1 MVVPRVQ
8 AAIASAFGEEYRG
21 TDPVVRPSQFADIQI
36 NAAMA
41 LAKKVGM
48 PPRDAA
54 ARIVDA
60 LDLDGICT
68 AVEISG
74 PGFINLTFDGTWIE
88 ELLNAES
95 AGAPAVPAAES
106 QRVVVDYSSP
116 NVAKE
121 MHVGHLRTTVV
132 GDSLVKVFEALGDTV
147 IRQNHIG
154 DWGTPF
160 GMLIEHWLEIGEDS
174 PEAALLVDDPS
185 AFYQAARAKFDASA
199 TDEDG
204 FATRARLRVVALQGG
219 DAETF
224 AVWQR
229 LVAQSKRYFNAIYS
243 MLGISLT
250 DDHIAGESSYDAH
263 LAQLCQELEER
274 GLARISDGA
283 LCTFPAGFTGR
294 DGQPMPLIIRKS
306 DGGYGY
312 GTTDLAT
319 IRYRV
324 RELEANRVLYVVGA
338 PQNMHLRM
346 VMATARDAGWLPDT
360 VEAVHVQIGNVLG
373 EDGKILKSRSG
384 APVKLMALLEE
395 AVDRARA
402 VIDASRPE
410 LTEAERAATARQ
422 VGIGAVKYADLS
434 VGHDTEYVFDFDRM
448 LALSGNT
455 GPYVQYAAARIRS
468 ILRKAGVLE
477 QQVAAER
484 SGSGHRGKKAAG
496 RSRRDRQ
503 RRRHAGDGDRRRRTR
518 RTRPGPAPP
527 RIRRHAVQGARN
539 AGAAPAV
546 HVPVRTRPALHVLLR
561 PVPRAEIRGLGAGVA
576 ARPVR
581 AGPAPAVR
589 GPGPAWHRDPGEH
602 VSQGRGDG
610 GDAPGAGE
618 LTALDSARIAV
629 AALLLEGVRYV
640 VVSPGS
646 RSAPMAYALAEADAA
661 GRVELLV
668 RIDERD
674 AGFTALGLALAS
686 GAPAAVLT
694 TSGTAVG
701 NLLPAVMEANHAAVP
716 LVVISADRPV
726 ELRGTGANQTTVQLD
741 LFGEHVRF
749 AVDVPAGSDP
759 RRAVETALS
768 AATGAFED
776 TPPGPVQLNL
786 AFRDP
791 LVPAPGDRLP
801 PESGRRVYRAPR
813 GPLAL
818 DFPPASPGLPERR
831 TVVLAGHDAGPVAE
845 AFARA
850 HGLPLLAEPSSNA
863 RFGPNA
869 VGPYRI
875 LSWTLSAPNPRSR
888 SSAWCS
894 SAGPPFPGP

>member
-95 AGAPAVPAAES
+95 PGAPAVPAAEA

-199 TDEDG
+199 TEDDG

-219 DAETF
+219 DQETF

-243 MLGISLT
+243 VLGISLT

-263 LAQLCQELEER
+263 LAQLCQELEDR

-294 DGQPMPLIIRKS
+294 DGEPMPLIIRKS

-410 LTEAERAATARQ
+410 LTEAERAVTARQ

-477 QQVAAER
+477 R
-484 SGSGHRGKKAAG
+484 Y
-496 RSRRDRQ
+496 
-503 RRRHAGDGDRRRRTR
+503 
-518 RTRPGPAPP
+518 
-527 RIRRHAVQGARN
+527 
-539 AGAAPAV
+539 
-546 HVPVRTRPALHVLLR
+546 
-561 PVPRAEIRGLGAGVA
+561 
-576 ARPVR
+576 
-581 AGPAPAVR
+581 
-589 GPGPAWHRDPGEH
+589 
-602 VSQGRGDG
+602 
-610 GDAPGAGE
+610 
-618 LTALDSARIAV
+618 TALEAAV
-629 AALLLEGVRYV
+629 AAAPGTDSAGSARTDAAATDSDGGTPATPIAVVEPAERALALHLLEYGATLHKVREVLEPHRLCTYLFELAQLFTSFYDQCPV
-640 VVSPGS
+640 LKSEDSVRES
-646 RSAPMAYALAEADAA
+646 R
-661 GRVELLV
+661 
-668 RIDERD
+668 
-674 AGFTALGLALAS
+674 LALCAL
-686 GAPAAVLT
+686 VLRRL
-694 TSGTAVG
+694 SEG
-701 NLLPAVMEANHAAVP
+701 
-716 LVVISADRPV
+716 
-726 ELRGTGANQTTVQLD
+726 LD
-741 LFGEHVRF
+741 LLGI
-749 AVDVPAGSDP
+749 
-759 RRAVETALS
+759 ET
-768 AATGAFED
+768 
-776 TPPGPVQLNL
+776 
-786 AFRDP
+786 
-791 LVPAPGDRLP
+791 
-801 PESGRRVYRAPR
+801 PE
-813 GPLAL
+813 
-818 DFPPASPGLPERR
+818 
-831 TVVLAGHDAGPVAE
+831 
-845 AFARA
+845 
-850 HGLPLLAEPSSNA
+850 NM
-863 RFGPNA
+863 
-869 VGPYRI
+869 
-875 LSWTLSAPNPRSR
+875 
-888 SSAWCS
+888 
-894 SAGPPFPGP
+894 

>member
-48 PPRDAA
+48 PPREAA
-54 ARIVDA
+54 AKIVDA
-60 LDLDGICT
+60 LNLDGICT

-88 ELLNAES
+88 ELLNDEA
-95 AGAPAVPAAES
+95 ATAAGAAAPGAPAREP

-132 GDSLVKVFEALGDTV
+132 GDSLVKVLEALGDTV

-160 GMLIEHWLEIGEDS
+160 GMLIEHWLEVGEDS

-199 TDEDG
+199 AEDDG

-219 DAETF
+219 DEATF

-243 MLGISLT
+243 TLGISLT

-263 LAQLCQELEER
+263 LAQLCQELE
-274 GLARISDGA
+274 GLGIARVSDGA

-294 DGQPMPLIIRKS
+294 DGQPLPLIIRKS

-324 RELEANRVLYVVGA
+324 RDLQADRVLYVVGA
-338 PQNMHLRM
+338 PQNVHLRM
-346 VMATARDAGWLPDT
+346 VLATARDAGWLPDT

-384 APVKLMALLEE
+384 APVKLMALLAE

-410 LTEAERAATARQ
+410 LTEEERAVTARQ

-477 QQVAAER
+477 HHLAPGTGSTRTGADGGTPATAIAVVEPAER
-484 SGSGHRGKKAAG
+484 ALALHLLEYGATLVRVGELLEPHRLSTYLFELAQLFTAFYDQCPVLKAEE
-496 RSRRDRQ
+496 
-503 RRRHAGDGDRRRRTR
+503 
-518 RTRPGPAPP
+518 
-527 RIRRHAVQGARN
+527 
-539 AGAAPAV
+539 
-546 HVPVRTRPALHVLLR
+546 PVRDSRLALCALVLRRLSG
-561 PVPRAEIRGLGAGVA
+561 GL
-576 ARPVR
+576 
-581 AGPAPAVR
+581 
-589 GPGPAWHRDPGEH
+589 
-602 VSQGRGDG
+602 
-610 GDAPGAGE
+610 
-618 LTALDSARIAV
+618 
-629 AALLLEGVRYV
+629 
-640 VVSPGS
+640 
-646 RSAPMAYALAEADAA
+646 
-661 GRVELLV
+661 ELLG
-668 RIDERD
+668 I
-674 AGFTALGLALAS
+674 
-686 GAPAAVLT
+686 
-694 TSGTAVG
+694 
-701 NLLPAVMEANHAAVP
+701 
-716 LVVISADRPV
+716 
-726 ELRGTGANQTTVQLD
+726 
-741 LFGEHVRF
+741 
-749 AVDVPAGSDP
+749 
-759 RRAVETALS
+759 ET
-768 AATGAFED
+768 
-776 TPPGPVQLNL
+776 
-786 AFRDP
+786 
-791 LVPAPGDRLP
+791 
-801 PESGRRVYRAPR
+801 PE
-813 GPLAL
+813 
-818 DFPPASPGLPERR
+818 
-831 TVVLAGHDAGPVAE
+831 
-845 AFARA
+845 
-850 HGLPLLAEPSSNA
+850 NM
-863 RFGPNA
+863 
-869 VGPYRI
+869 
-875 LSWTLSAPNPRSR
+875 
-888 SSAWCS
+888 
-894 SAGPPFPGP
+894 

>member
-48 PPRDAA
+48 APRDAA
-54 ARIVDA
+54 ARIVED

-88 ELLNAES
+88 ELLNAE
-95 AGAPAVPAAES
+95 APGTPAVPEAEA

-204 FATRARLRVVALQGG
+204 FASRARLRVVALQGG
-219 DAETF
+219 DEETF

-263 LAQLCQELEER
+263 LAQLCQELEE
-274 GLARISDGA
+274 GGIARISDGA

-294 DGQPMPLIIRKS
+294 DGLPMPLIIRKS

-346 VMATARDAGWLPDT
+346 VMATAREAGWLPDT

-410 LTEAERAATARQ
+410 LTEDERAVTARQ

-477 QQVAAER
+477 RHTAIE
-484 SGSGHRGKKAAG
+484 AAG
-496 RSRRDRQ
+496 SE
-503 RRRHAGDGDRRRRTR
+503 A
-518 RTRPGPAPP
+518 
-527 RIRRHAVQGARN
+527 
-539 AGAAPAV
+539 AGAAFAGDAGTPA
-546 HVPVRTRPALHVLLR
+546 
-561 PVPRAEIRGLGAGVA
+561 AGTDA
-576 ARPVR
+576 AGTSAAVTA
-581 AGPAPAVR
+581 AGT
-589 GPGPAWHRDPGEH
+589 D
-602 VSQGRGDG
+602 SDG
-610 GDAPGAGE
+610 GTPA
-618 LTALDSARIAV
+618 TRIAV
-629 AALLLEGVRYV
+629 VEPAERALALHLLEYGATLHKVREVLEPHRLCTYLFELAQLFTSFYDQCPV
-640 VVSPGS
+640 LKSEDSVRES
-646 RSAPMAYALAEADAA
+646 R
-661 GRVELLV
+661 
-668 RIDERD
+668 
-674 AGFTALGLALAS
+674 LALCAL
-686 GAPAAVLT
+686 VLRRL
-694 TSGTAVG
+694 SEG
-701 NLLPAVMEANHAAVP
+701 
-716 LVVISADRPV
+716 
-726 ELRGTGANQTTVQLD
+726 LD
-741 LFGEHVRF
+741 LLGI
-749 AVDVPAGSDP
+749 
-759 RRAVETALS
+759 ET
-768 AATGAFED
+768 
-776 TPPGPVQLNL
+776 
-786 AFRDP
+786 
-791 LVPAPGDRLP
+791 
-801 PESGRRVYRAPR
+801 PESM
-813 GPLAL
+813 
-818 DFPPASPGLPERR
+818 
-831 TVVLAGHDAGPVAE
+831 
-845 AFARA
+845 
-850 HGLPLLAEPSSNA
+850 
-863 RFGPNA
+863 
-869 VGPYRI
+869 
-875 LSWTLSAPNPRSR
+875 
-888 SSAWCS
+888 
-894 SAGPPFPGP
+894 

>member
-48 PPRDAA
+48 SPRDAA
-54 ARIVDA
+54 ARIVEA

-68 AVEISG
+68 SAEISG

-95 AGAPAVPAAES
+95 PGTQPLPAAEA

-132 GDSLVKVFEALGDTV
+132 GDSLVKVLEALGDTV

-263 LAQLCQELEER
+263 LAQLCQELEDR
-274 GLARISDGA
+274 GIARISDGA

-294 DGQPMPLIIRKS
+294 DGEPMPLIIRKS

-346 VMATARDAGWLPDT
+346 VMATAREAGWLPDT

-402 VIDASRPE
+402 VIDAGRPE
-410 LTEAERAATARQ
+410 LSDAERAATARQ

-434 VGHDTEYVFDFDRM
+434 TGHDTEYVFDFDRM

-477 QQVAAER
+477 RYTGLDFDGGTPQATGDVVLDGGTPGTTGEDVLDGGGPESPGTAAVIAVVEPAER
-484 SGSGHRGKKAAG
+484 AL
-496 RSRRDRQ
+496 
-503 RRRHAGDGDRRRRTR
+503 
-518 RTRPGPAPP
+518 
-527 RIRRHAVQGARN
+527 
-539 AGAAPAV
+539 
-546 HVPVRTRPALHVLLR
+546 ALH
-561 PVPRAEIRGLGAGVA
+561 
-576 ARPVR
+576 
-581 AGPAPAVR
+581 
-589 GPGPAWHRDPGEH
+589 
-602 VSQGRGDG
+602 
-610 GDAPGAGE
+610 
-618 LTALDSARIAV
+618 
-629 AALLLEGVRYV
+629 LLEYGATLHKVRETLEPHRLCTYLFELAQLFTSFYDQCPV
-640 VVSPGS
+640 LKSEDSVRES
-646 RSAPMAYALAEADAA
+646 R
-661 GRVELLV
+661 
-668 RIDERD
+668 
-674 AGFTALGLALAS
+674 LALCAL
-686 GAPAAVLT
+686 VLRRL
-694 TSGTAVG
+694 SEG
-701 NLLPAVMEANHAAVP
+701 
-716 LVVISADRPV
+716 
-726 ELRGTGANQTTVQLD
+726 LD
-741 LFGEHVRF
+741 LLGI
-749 AVDVPAGSDP
+749 
-759 RRAVETALS
+759 ET
-768 AATGAFED
+768 
-776 TPPGPVQLNL
+776 
-786 AFRDP
+786 
-791 LVPAPGDRLP
+791 
-801 PESGRRVYRAPR
+801 PE
-813 GPLAL
+813 
-818 DFPPASPGLPERR
+818 
-831 TVVLAGHDAGPVAE
+831 
-845 AFARA
+845 
-850 HGLPLLAEPSSNA
+850 NM
-863 RFGPNA
+863 
-869 VGPYRI
+869 
-875 LSWTLSAPNPRSR
+875 
-888 SSAWCS
+888 
-894 SAGPPFPGP
+894 

>member
-48 PPRDAA
+48 APRDAA
-54 ARIVDA
+54 ARIVED

-88 ELLNAES
+88 ELLNAAS
-95 AGAPAVPAAES
+95 PGAPAVPAAEA

-204 FATRARLRVVALQGG
+204 FASRARLRVVALQGG
-219 DAETF
+219 DEETF

-263 LAQLCQELEER
+263 LAQLCQELEE
-274 GLARISDGA
+274 GGIARISDGA

-294 DGQPMPLIIRKS
+294 DGLPMPLIIRKS

-346 VMATARDAGWLPDT
+346 VMATAREAGWLPDT

-410 LTEAERAATARQ
+410 LTDDERAVTARQ

-477 QQVAAER
+477 RHTAIE
-484 SGSGHRGKKAAG
+484 AAG
-496 RSRRDRQ
+496 SE
-503 RRRHAGDGDRRRRTR
+503 A
-518 RTRPGPAPP
+518 
-527 RIRRHAVQGARN
+527 
-539 AGAAPAV
+539 AGAAFAGDAGTPA
-546 HVPVRTRPALHVLLR
+546 
-561 PVPRAEIRGLGAGVA
+561 AGTDA
-576 ARPVR
+576 AGTSAAVTA
-581 AGPAPAVR
+581 AGT
-589 GPGPAWHRDPGEH
+589 D
-602 VSQGRGDG
+602 SDG
-610 GDAPGAGE
+610 GTPA
-618 LTALDSARIAV
+618 TRIAV
-629 AALLLEGVRYV
+629 VEPAERALALHLLEYGATLHKVREVLEPHRLCTYLFELAQLFTSFYDQCPV
-640 VVSPGS
+640 LKSEDSVRES
-646 RSAPMAYALAEADAA
+646 R
-661 GRVELLV
+661 
-668 RIDERD
+668 
-674 AGFTALGLALAS
+674 LALCAL
-686 GAPAAVLT
+686 VLRRL
-694 TSGTAVG
+694 SEG
-701 NLLPAVMEANHAAVP
+701 
-716 LVVISADRPV
+716 
-726 ELRGTGANQTTVQLD
+726 LD
-741 LFGEHVRF
+741 LLGI
-749 AVDVPAGSDP
+749 
-759 RRAVETALS
+759 ET
-768 AATGAFED
+768 
-776 TPPGPVQLNL
+776 
-786 AFRDP
+786 
-791 LVPAPGDRLP
+791 
-801 PESGRRVYRAPR
+801 PESM
-813 GPLAL
+813 
-818 DFPPASPGLPERR
+818 
-831 TVVLAGHDAGPVAE
+831 
-845 AFARA
+845 
-850 HGLPLLAEPSSNA
+850 
-863 RFGPNA
+863 
-869 VGPYRI
+869 
-875 LSWTLSAPNPRSR
+875 
-888 SSAWCS
+888 
-894 SAGPPFPGP
+894 

>member
-8 AAIASAFGEEYRG
+8 AAIATAFGEEFRQ

-41 LAKKVGM
+41 LAKKAGL

-54 ARIVDA
+54 AKIVDA
-60 LDLDGICT
+60 LNLDGICT
-68 AVEISG
+68 SVEISG
-74 PGFINLTFDGTWIE
+74 PGFINLSFDGTWIE

-95 AGAPAVPAAES
+95 VQAASKATAVTPAATP

-132 GDSLVKVFEALGDTV
+132 GDSLVKVLEALGDTV

-174 PEAALLVDDPS
+174 PDAALLVEDPS

-243 MLGISLT
+243 TLGISLT

-283 LCTFPAGFTGR
+283 LCTFPAGFAGR
-294 DGQPMPLIIRKS
+294 DGQPLPLIIRKS

-324 RELEANRVLYVVGA
+324 RDLEANRILYVVGA
-338 PQNMHLRM
+338 PQNVHLRM

-360 VEAVHVQIGNVLG
+360 VQAVHVQIGNVLG

-410 LTEAERAATARQ
+410 LSEEERAVAARQ

-434 VGHDTEYVFDFDRM
+434 TGHDTEYVFDFDRM

-477 QQVAAER
+477 QVTGGPDGGTQAGAHATGIAAAGVGGPATAIAVVEPAER
-484 SGSGHRGKKAAG
+484 AL
-496 RSRRDRQ
+496 
-503 RRRHAGDGDRRRRTR
+503 
-518 RTRPGPAPP
+518 
-527 RIRRHAVQGARN
+527 
-539 AGAAPAV
+539 
-546 HVPVRTRPALHVLLR
+546 ALH
-561 PVPRAEIRGLGAGVA
+561 
-576 ARPVR
+576 
-581 AGPAPAVR
+581 
-589 GPGPAWHRDPGEH
+589 
-602 VSQGRGDG
+602 
-610 GDAPGAGE
+610 
-618 LTALDSARIAV
+618 
-629 AALLLEGVRYV
+629 LLEFDATLNKVREALEPHRLCGYLFELAQLFTTFYDQCPV
-640 VVSPGS
+640 LKAEESVRDS
-646 RSAPMAYALAEADAA
+646 RLALCALALRRLS
-661 GRVELLV
+661 GGLELLG
-668 RIDERD
+668 I
-674 AGFTALGLALAS
+674 
-686 GAPAAVLT
+686 
-694 TSGTAVG
+694 
-701 NLLPAVMEANHAAVP
+701 
-716 LVVISADRPV
+716 
-726 ELRGTGANQTTVQLD
+726 
-741 LFGEHVRF
+741 
-749 AVDVPAGSDP
+749 
-759 RRAVETALS
+759 ET
-768 AATGAFED
+768 
-776 TPPGPVQLNL
+776 
-786 AFRDP
+786 
-791 LVPAPGDRLP
+791 
-801 PESGRRVYRAPR
+801 PE
-813 GPLAL
+813 
-818 DFPPASPGLPERR
+818 
-831 TVVLAGHDAGPVAE
+831 
-845 AFARA
+845 
-850 HGLPLLAEPSSNA
+850 NM
-863 RFGPNA
+863 
-869 VGPYRI
+869 
-875 LSWTLSAPNPRSR
+875 
-888 SSAWCS
+888 
-894 SAGPPFPGP
+894 

>member
-48 PPRDAA
+48 APRDAA
-54 ARIVDA
+54 ARIVED

-88 ELLNAES
+88 ELLNAE
-95 AGAPAVPAAES
+95 APGTPAVPEAEA

-204 FATRARLRVVALQGG
+204 FASRARLRVVALQGG
-219 DAETF
+219 DEETF

-263 LAQLCQELEER
+263 LAQLCQELEE
-274 GLARISDGA
+274 GGIARISDGA

-294 DGQPMPLIIRKS
+294 DGLPMPLIIRKS

-346 VMATARDAGWLPDT
+346 VMATAREAGWLPDT

-410 LTEAERAATARQ
+410 LTDDERAVTARQ

-477 QQVAAER
+477 RHTAIE
-484 SGSGHRGKKAAG
+484 AAG
-496 RSRRDRQ
+496 SE
-503 RRRHAGDGDRRRRTR
+503 A
-518 RTRPGPAPP
+518 
-527 RIRRHAVQGARN
+527 
-539 AGAAPAV
+539 AGAAFAGDAGTPA
-546 HVPVRTRPALHVLLR
+546 
-561 PVPRAEIRGLGAGVA
+561 AGTDA
-576 ARPVR
+576 AGTSAAVTA
-581 AGPAPAVR
+581 AGT
-589 GPGPAWHRDPGEH
+589 D
-602 VSQGRGDG
+602 SDG
-610 GDAPGAGE
+610 GTPA
-618 LTALDSARIAV
+618 TRIAV
-629 AALLLEGVRYV
+629 VEPAERALALHLLEYGATLHKVREVLEPHRLCTYLFELAQLFTSFYDQCPV
-640 VVSPGS
+640 LKSEDSVRES
-646 RSAPMAYALAEADAA
+646 R
-661 GRVELLV
+661 
-668 RIDERD
+668 
-674 AGFTALGLALAS
+674 LALCAL
-686 GAPAAVLT
+686 VLRRL
-694 TSGTAVG
+694 SEG
-701 NLLPAVMEANHAAVP
+701 
-716 LVVISADRPV
+716 
-726 ELRGTGANQTTVQLD
+726 LD
-741 LFGEHVRF
+741 LLGI
-749 AVDVPAGSDP
+749 
-759 RRAVETALS
+759 ET
-768 AATGAFED
+768 
-776 TPPGPVQLNL
+776 
-786 AFRDP
+786 
-791 LVPAPGDRLP
+791 
-801 PESGRRVYRAPR
+801 PESM
-813 GPLAL
+813 
-818 DFPPASPGLPERR
+818 
-831 TVVLAGHDAGPVAE
+831 
-845 AFARA
+845 
-850 HGLPLLAEPSSNA
+850 
-863 RFGPNA
+863 
-869 VGPYRI
+869 
-875 LSWTLSAPNPRSR
+875 
-888 SSAWCS
+888 
-894 SAGPPFPGP
+894 

>member
-68 AVEISG
+68 EAEISG

-95 AGAPAVPAAES
+95 PGAPAAADA

-263 LAQLCQELEER
+263 LAQLCQELEDR
-274 GLARISDGA
+274 GIARISDGA

-294 DGQPMPLIIRKS
+294 DGLPMPLIIRKS

-324 RELEANRVLYVVGA
+324 RELGANRVLYVVGA

-402 VIDASRPE
+402 VIDVSRPE
-410 LTEAERAATARQ
+410 LTEEERAATARQ

-477 QQVAAER
+477 Q
-484 SGSGHRGKKAAG
+484 HTAAG
-496 RSRRDRQ
+496 
-503 RRRHAGDGDRRRRTR
+503 T
-518 RTRPGPAPP
+518 
-527 RIRRHAVQGARN
+527 
-539 AGAAPAV
+539 
-546 HVPVRTRPALHVLLR
+546 
-561 PVPRAEIRGLGAGVA
+561 
-576 ARPVR
+576 
-581 AGPAPAVR
+581 
-589 GPGPAWHRDPGEH
+589 
-602 VSQGRGDG
+602 
-610 GDAPGAGE
+610 
-618 LTALDSARIAV
+618 
-629 AALLLEGVRYV
+629 
-640 VVSPGS
+640 
-646 RSAPMAYALAEADAA
+646 DAA
-661 GRVELLV
+661 GFDASGTDSDGGIPATVIAVVEPA
-668 RIDERD
+668 ER
-674 AGFTALGLALAS
+674 ALALHLLEY
-686 GAPAAVLT
+686 GATLHKVREVLEPHRLCT
-694 TSGTAVG
+694 YLFELAQLFTSFYDQCPVLKSEDSVRESRLA
-701 NLLPAVMEANHAAVP
+701 LCA
-716 LVVISADRPV
+716 LV
-726 ELRGTGANQTTVQLD
+726 LRRLSEGLD
-741 LFGEHVRF
+741 LLGI
-749 AVDVPAGSDP
+749 
-759 RRAVETALS
+759 ET
-768 AATGAFED
+768 
-776 TPPGPVQLNL
+776 
-786 AFRDP
+786 
-791 LVPAPGDRLP
+791 
-801 PESGRRVYRAPR
+801 PE
-813 GPLAL
+813 
-818 DFPPASPGLPERR
+818 
-831 TVVLAGHDAGPVAE
+831 
-845 AFARA
+845 
-850 HGLPLLAEPSSNA
+850 NM
-863 RFGPNA
+863 
-869 VGPYRI
+869 
-875 LSWTLSAPNPRSR
+875 
-888 SSAWCS
+888 
-894 SAGPPFPGP
+894 

>member
-41 LAKKVGM
+41 LAKKVGL
-48 PPRDAA
+48 PPREAA
-54 ARIVDA
+54 ARIVGA

-88 ELLNAES
+88 ELLNAAS
-95 AGAPAVPAAES
+95 PGAPAVPAAEA

-185 AFYQAARAKFDASA
+185 AFYQAARAKFDSSA
-199 TDEDG
+199 TDADG
-204 FATRARLRVVALQGG
+204 FATRARQRVVALQGG

-229 LVAQSKRYFNAIYS
+229 LVAQSKRYFNAIYT

-250 DDHIAGESSYDAH
+250 DDHIAGESSYDAD

-274 GLARISDGA
+274 GIARISDGA

-294 DGQPMPLIIRKS
+294 DGEPMPLIIRKS

-373 EDGKILKSRSG
+373 EDGKSLKSRSG

-410 LTEAERAATARQ
+410 LTEAERAVTARQ

-477 QQVAAER
+477 RYTALEA
-484 SGSGHRGKKAAG
+484 
-496 RSRRDRQ
+496 
-503 RRRHAGDGDRRRRTR
+503 
-518 RTRPGPAPP
+518 
-527 RIRRHAVQGARN
+527 
-539 AGAAPAV
+539 AGAAF
-546 HVPVRTRPALHVLLR
+546 
-561 PVPRAEIRGLGAGVA
+561 GA
-576 ARPVR
+576 
-581 AGPAPAVR
+581 AGT
-589 GPGPAWHRDPGEH
+589 E
-602 VSQGRGDG
+602 
-610 GDAPGAGE
+610 
-618 LTALDSARIAV
+618 
-629 AALLLEGVRYV
+629 V
-640 VVSPGS
+640 VGT
-646 RSAPMAYALAEADAA
+646 DAA
-661 GRVELLV
+661 GTAFSTDAAGTDSDGGTPATPIAVVEPAERALALHLLEYGATLYKV
-668 RIDERD
+668 REALEPHRLCTYLFEL
-674 AGFTALGLALAS
+674 AQLFTAFYDQCPVLKSEDSVRESRLALCALVLRRLS
-686 GAPAAVLT
+686 G
-694 TSGTAVG
+694 G
-701 NLLPAVMEANHAAVP
+701 
-716 LVVISADRPV
+716 
-726 ELRGTGANQTTVQLD
+726 LD
-741 LFGEHVRF
+741 LLGI
-749 AVDVPAGSDP
+749 
-759 RRAVETALS
+759 ET
-768 AATGAFED
+768 
-776 TPPGPVQLNL
+776 
-786 AFRDP
+786 
-791 LVPAPGDRLP
+791 
-801 PESGRRVYRAPR
+801 PE
-813 GPLAL
+813 
-818 DFPPASPGLPERR
+818 
-831 TVVLAGHDAGPVAE
+831 
-845 AFARA
+845 
-850 HGLPLLAEPSSNA
+850 NM
-863 RFGPNA
+863 
-869 VGPYRI
+869 
-875 LSWTLSAPNPRSR
+875 
-888 SSAWCS
+888 
-894 SAGPPFPGP
+894 

>member
-1 MVVPRVQ
+1 MNNPAELVVPRVQ
-8 AAIASAFGEEYRG
+8 AAIATAFGEEFRQ

-41 LAKKVGM
+41 LAKKAGL

-54 ARIVDA
+54 AKIVDA
-60 LDLDGICT
+60 LNLDGICT
-68 AVEISG
+68 SVEISG
-74 PGFINLTFDGTWIE
+74 PGFINLSFDGTWIE

-95 AGAPAVPAAES
+95 VQAASKATAVTPAATP

-132 GDSLVKVFEALGDTV
+132 GDSLVKVLEALGDTV

-174 PEAALLVDDPS
+174 PEAALLVEDPS

-243 MLGISLT
+243 TLGISLT

-294 DGQPMPLIIRKS
+294 DGQPLPLIIRKS

-324 RELEANRVLYVVGA
+324 RDLEANRILYVVGA
-338 PQNMHLRM
+338 PQNVHLRM
-346 VMATARDAGWLPDT
+346 VMATARDAGWLPDA
-360 VEAVHVQIGNVLG
+360 VQAVHVQIGNVLG

-410 LTEAERAATARQ
+410 LSEDERAVTARQ

-434 VGHDTEYVFDFDRM
+434 TGHDTEYVFDFDRM

-477 QQVAAER
+477 QFTGGPDARHWHPPAGTQATGLAAAGEGGPATAIAVVEPAER
-484 SGSGHRGKKAAG
+484 AL
-496 RSRRDRQ
+496 
-503 RRRHAGDGDRRRRTR
+503 
-518 RTRPGPAPP
+518 
-527 RIRRHAVQGARN
+527 
-539 AGAAPAV
+539 
-546 HVPVRTRPALHVLLR
+546 ALH
-561 PVPRAEIRGLGAGVA
+561 
-576 ARPVR
+576 
-581 AGPAPAVR
+581 
-589 GPGPAWHRDPGEH
+589 
-602 VSQGRGDG
+602 
-610 GDAPGAGE
+610 
-618 LTALDSARIAV
+618 
-629 AALLLEGVRYV
+629 LLEFDATLNKVRDALEPHRLCGYLFELAQLFTTFYDQCPV
-640 VVSPGS
+640 LKAEESVRDS
-646 RSAPMAYALAEADAA
+646 RLALCALVLRRLS
-661 GRVELLV
+661 GGLELLG
-668 RIDERD
+668 I
-674 AGFTALGLALAS
+674 
-686 GAPAAVLT
+686 
-694 TSGTAVG
+694 
-701 NLLPAVMEANHAAVP
+701 
-716 LVVISADRPV
+716 
-726 ELRGTGANQTTVQLD
+726 
-741 LFGEHVRF
+741 
-749 AVDVPAGSDP
+749 
-759 RRAVETALS
+759 ET
-768 AATGAFED
+768 
-776 TPPGPVQLNL
+776 
-786 AFRDP
+786 
-791 LVPAPGDRLP
+791 
-801 PESGRRVYRAPR
+801 PE
-813 GPLAL
+813 
-818 DFPPASPGLPERR
+818 
-831 TVVLAGHDAGPVAE
+831 
-845 AFARA
+845 
-850 HGLPLLAEPSSNA
+850 NM
-863 RFGPNA
+863 
-869 VGPYRI
+869 
-875 LSWTLSAPNPRSR
+875 
-888 SSAWCS
+888 
-894 SAGPPFPGP
+894 

>member
-41 LAKKVGM
+41 LAKKVGL

-54 ARIVDA
+54 ARIVEA

-68 AVEISG
+68 GAEISG

-95 AGAPAVPAAES
+95 PGVQAAPPAEA

-132 GDSLVKVFEALGDTV
+132 GDSLVKIFEALGDTV

-219 DAETF
+219 DQETF

-263 LAQLCQELEER
+263 LAQLCQELEDR
-274 GLARISDGA
+274 GIARISDGA

-294 DGQPMPLIIRKS
+294 DGLPMPLIIRKS

-410 LTEAERAATARQ
+410 LTEEERAATARQ

-434 VGHDTEYVFDFDRM
+434 TGHDTEYVFDFDRM

-477 QQVAAER
+477 QHTAATEAAATEAA
-484 SGSGHRGKKAAG
+484 GSGAAG
-496 RSRRDRQ
+496 S
-503 RRRHAGDGDRRRRTR
+503 
-518 RTRPGPAPP
+518 
-527 RIRRHAVQGARN
+527 
-539 AGAAPAV
+539 
-546 HVPVRTRPALHVLLR
+546 
-561 PVPRAEIRGLGAGVA
+561 
-576 ARPVR
+576 
-581 AGPAPAVR
+581 
-589 GPGPAWHRDPGEH
+589 
-602 VSQGRGDG
+602 
-610 GDAPGAGE
+610 
-618 LTALDSARIAV
+618 
-629 AALLLEGVRYV
+629 
-640 VVSPGS
+640 
-646 RSAPMAYALAEADAA
+646 DAA
-661 GRVELLV
+661 GTDSDGGTPATVIAVVEPA
-668 RIDERD
+668 ER
-674 AGFTALGLALAS
+674 ALALHLLEY
-686 GAPAAVLT
+686 GATLHKVREVLEPHRLCAYLFELAQLF
-694 TSGTAVG
+694 TSFYDQCPVLKSEDSVRESRLA
-701 NLLPAVMEANHAAVP
+701 LCA
-716 LVVISADRPV
+716 LV
-726 ELRGTGANQTTVQLD
+726 LRRLSEGLD
-741 LFGEHVRF
+741 LLGI
-749 AVDVPAGSDP
+749 
-759 RRAVETALS
+759 ET
-768 AATGAFED
+768 
-776 TPPGPVQLNL
+776 
-786 AFRDP
+786 
-791 LVPAPGDRLP
+791 
-801 PESGRRVYRAPR
+801 PE
-813 GPLAL
+813 
-818 DFPPASPGLPERR
+818 
-831 TVVLAGHDAGPVAE
+831 
-845 AFARA
+845 
-850 HGLPLLAEPSSNA
+850 NM
-863 RFGPNA
+863 
-869 VGPYRI
+869 
-875 LSWTLSAPNPRSR
+875 
-888 SSAWCS
+888 
-894 SAGPPFPGP
+894 

>member
-1 MVVPRVQ
+1 VNNPAELVVPRVQ
-8 AAIASAFGEEYRG
+8 AAIATAFGEEFRQ

-41 LAKKVGM
+41 LAKKAGL

-60 LDLDGICT
+60 LNLDGICT
-68 AVEISG
+68 SVEISG
-74 PGFINLTFDGTWIE
+74 PGFINLSFDGTWIE

-95 AGAPAVPAAES
+95 VQAASPATAVTPAATP

-132 GDSLVKVFEALGDTV
+132 GDSLVKVLEALGDTV

-174 PEAALLVDDPS
+174 PEAALLVEDPS

-243 MLGISLT
+243 TLGISLT

-294 DGQPMPLIIRKS
+294 DGQPLPLIIRKS

-324 RELEANRVLYVVGA
+324 RDLAANRILYVVGA
-338 PQNMHLRM
+338 PQNVHLRM
-346 VMATARDAGWLPDT
+346 VMASARDAGWLPET

-410 LTEAERAATARQ
+410 LSEAERAVTARQ

-434 VGHDTEYVFDFDRM
+434 TGHDTEYVFDFDRM

-477 QQVAAER
+477 R
-484 SGSGHRGKKAAG
+484 IT
-496 RSRRDRQ
+496 
-503 RRRHAGDGDRRRRTR
+503 GDGG
-518 RTRPGPAPP
+518 RPA
-527 RIRRHAVQGARN
+527 
-539 AGAAPAV
+539 AGAAGTPAAGTPAAEASGGPATAIAV
-546 HVPVRTRPALHVLLR
+546 VEPAERALALH
-561 PVPRAEIRGLGAGVA
+561 
-576 ARPVR
+576 
-581 AGPAPAVR
+581 
-589 GPGPAWHRDPGEH
+589 
-602 VSQGRGDG
+602 
-610 GDAPGAGE
+610 
-618 LTALDSARIAV
+618 
-629 AALLLEGVRYV
+629 LLEFDATLNKVRDALEPHRLCGYLFELAQLFTTFYDQCPV
-640 VVSPGS
+640 LKAEESVRDS
-646 RSAPMAYALAEADAA
+646 RLALCALALRRLS
-661 GRVELLV
+661 GGLELLG
-668 RIDERD
+668 I
-674 AGFTALGLALAS
+674 
-686 GAPAAVLT
+686 
-694 TSGTAVG
+694 
-701 NLLPAVMEANHAAVP
+701 
-716 LVVISADRPV
+716 
-726 ELRGTGANQTTVQLD
+726 
-741 LFGEHVRF
+741 
-749 AVDVPAGSDP
+749 
-759 RRAVETALS
+759 ET
-768 AATGAFED
+768 
-776 TPPGPVQLNL
+776 
-786 AFRDP
+786 
-791 LVPAPGDRLP
+791 
-801 PESGRRVYRAPR
+801 PE
-813 GPLAL
+813 
-818 DFPPASPGLPERR
+818 
-831 TVVLAGHDAGPVAE
+831 
-845 AFARA
+845 
-850 HGLPLLAEPSSNA
+850 NM
-863 RFGPNA
+863 
-869 VGPYRI
+869 
-875 LSWTLSAPNPRSR
+875 
-888 SSAWCS
+888 
-894 SAGPPFPGP
+894 

>member
-48 PPRDAA
+48 APRDAA
-54 ARIVDA
+54 ARIVEA

-88 ELLNAES
+88 ELLNAAS
-95 AGAPAVPAAES
+95 PGVQPVPAAEA

-204 FATRARLRVVALQGG
+204 FATRARQRVVALQGG

-294 DGQPMPLIIRKS
+294 DGEPMPLIIRKS

-324 RELEANRVLYVVGA
+324 RELGANRVLYVVGA

-410 LTEAERAATARQ
+410 LTEAERAVTARQ

-477 QQVAAER
+477 RYTAAEAADR
-484 SGSGHRGKKAAG
+484 ESAGSAFG
-496 RSRRDRQ
+496 
-503 RRRHAGDGDRRRRTR
+503 
-518 RTRPGPAPP
+518 AP
-527 RIRRHAVQGARN
+527 
-539 AGAAPAV
+539 
-546 HVPVRTRPALHVLLR
+546 
-561 PVPRAEIRGLGAGVA
+561 
-576 ARPVR
+576 
-581 AGPAPAVR
+581 
-589 GPGPAWHRDPGEH
+589 
-602 VSQGRGDG
+602 
-610 GDAPGAGE
+610 
-618 LTALDSARIAV
+618 
-629 AALLLEGVRYV
+629 
-640 VVSPGS
+640 
-646 RSAPMAYALAEADAA
+646 EADAA
-661 GRVELLV
+661 VSADP
-668 RIDERD
+668 DE
-674 AGFTALGLALAS
+674 A
-686 GAPAAVLT
+686 
-694 TSGTAVG
+694 SGTAFGTVPVG
-701 NLLPAVMEANHAAVP
+701 TDSDGGTPATPIAVVEPAERALALHLLEYGATLHKVREALEPHRLCTYLFELAQLFTSFYDQCPVLKSEYPVRESRLALCA
-716 LVVISADRPV
+716 LV
-726 ELRGTGANQTTVQLD
+726 LRRLSEGLD
-741 LFGEHVRF
+741 LLGI
-749 AVDVPAGSDP
+749 
-759 RRAVETALS
+759 ET
-768 AATGAFED
+768 
-776 TPPGPVQLNL
+776 
-786 AFRDP
+786 
-791 LVPAPGDRLP
+791 
-801 PESGRRVYRAPR
+801 PE
-813 GPLAL
+813 
-818 DFPPASPGLPERR
+818 
-831 TVVLAGHDAGPVAE
+831 
-845 AFARA
+845 
-850 HGLPLLAEPSSNA
+850 NM
-863 RFGPNA
+863 
-869 VGPYRI
+869 
-875 LSWTLSAPNPRSR
+875 
-888 SSAWCS
+888 
-894 SAGPPFPGP
+894 

>member
-1 MVVPRVQ
+1 MNNPAELVVPRVQ
-8 AAIASAFGEEYRG
+8 AAIATAFGEEFRQ

-41 LAKKVGM
+41 LAKKAGL

-54 ARIVDA
+54 AKIVDA

-68 AVEISG
+68 SVEISG
-74 PGFINLTFDGTWIE
+74 PGFINLSFDGTWIE
-88 ELLNAES
+88 ELLNSES
-95 AGAPAVPAAES
+95 VQAASPATAVTPAATP

-132 GDSLVKVFEALGDTV
+132 GDSLVKVLEALGDTV

-174 PEAALLVDDPS
+174 PEAALLVEDPS

-219 DAETF
+219 DPETF

-243 MLGISLT
+243 TLGISLT

-294 DGQPMPLIIRKS
+294 DGQPLPLIIRKS

-324 RELEANRVLYVVGA
+324 RDLAANRILYVVGA
-338 PQNMHLRM
+338 PQNVHLRM

-410 LTEAERAATARQ
+410 LSEEERAVTARQ

-434 VGHDTEYVFDFDRM
+434 TGHDTEYVFDFDRM

-477 QQVAAER
+477 QVTGDAGTAGSRAA
-484 SGSGHRGKKAAG
+484 AAPGG
-496 RSRRDRQ
+496 RHPGSRRGRA
-503 RRRHAGDGDRRRRTR
+503 RHGDRRRRTR
-518 RTRPGPAPP
+518 RTRAGPAPAGV
-527 RIRRHAVQGARN
+527 RRDAEQGAGR
-539 AGAAPAV
+539 ARAAPALRLPLRARAAV
-546 HVPVRTRPALHVLLR
+546 HDLLR
-561 PVPRAEIRGLGAGVA
+561 PVPGAQGRGIRPGLAAG
-576 ARPVR
+576 PVR
-581 AGPAPAVR
+581 AGAAPPLR
-589 GPGPAWHRDPGEH
+589 RPGAAGHRNAGEH
-602 VSQGRGDG
+602 VSP
-610 GDAPGAGE
+610 A
-618 LTALDSARIAV
+618 DSA
-629 AALLLEGVRYV
+629 AAR
-640 VVSPGS
+640 
-646 RSAPMAYALAEADAA
+646 
-661 GRVELLV
+661 
-668 RIDERD
+668 
-674 AGFTALGLALAS
+674 
-686 GAPAAVLT
+686 
-694 TSGTAVG
+694 
-701 NLLPAVMEANHAAVP
+701 
-716 LVVISADRPV
+716 
-726 ELRGTGANQTTVQLD
+726 
-741 LFGEHVRF
+741 
-749 AVDVPAGSDP
+749 
-759 RRAVETALS
+759 
-768 AATGAFED
+768 
-776 TPPGPVQLNL
+776 
-786 AFRDP
+786 
-791 LVPAPGDRLP
+791 
-801 PESGRRVYRAPR
+801 
-813 GPLAL
+813 
-818 DFPPASPGLPERR
+818 
-831 TVVLAGHDAGPVAE
+831 
-845 AFARA
+845 
-850 HGLPLLAEPSSNA
+850 PLLAA
-863 RFGPNA
+863 
-869 VGPYRI
+869 
-875 LSWTLSAPNPRSR
+875 
-888 SSAWCS
+888 
-894 SAGPPFPGP
+894 

>member
-41 LAKKVGM
+41 LAKKVGL

-54 ARIVDA
+54 ARIVEA

-95 AGAPAVPAAES
+95 PGVQAAPPAEA

-160 GMLIEHWLEIGEDS
+160 GMLIEHWLEVGEDS

-199 TDEDG
+199 TDEEG

-219 DAETF
+219 DQETF

-263 LAQLCQELEER
+263 LAQLCQELEDR
-274 GLARISDGA
+274 GIARISDGA

-294 DGQPMPLIIRKS
+294 DGLPMPLIIRKS

-410 LTEAERAATARQ
+410 LTEDERAVTARQ

-477 QQVAAER
+477 Q
-484 SGSGHRGKKAAG
+484 H
-496 RSRRDRQ
+496 
-503 RRRHAGDGDRRRRTR
+503 T
-518 RTRPGPAPP
+518 
-527 RIRRHAVQGARN
+527 
-539 AGAAPAV
+539 
-546 HVPVRTRPALHVLLR
+546 
-561 PVPRAEIRGLGAGVA
+561 
-576 ARPVR
+576 
-581 AGPAPAVR
+581 
-589 GPGPAWHRDPGEH
+589 
-602 VSQGRGDG
+602 
-610 GDAPGAGE
+610 
-618 LTALDSARIAV
+618 
-629 AALLLEGVRYV
+629 
-640 VVSPGS
+640 
-646 RSAPMAYALAEADAA
+646 
-661 GRVELLV
+661 
-668 RIDERD
+668 
-674 AGFTALGLALAS
+674 
-686 GAPAAVLT
+686 
-694 TSGTAVG
+694 
-701 NLLPAVMEANHAAVP
+701 
-716 LVVISADRPV
+716 
-726 ELRGTGANQTTVQLD
+726 
-741 LFGEHVRF
+741 
-749 AVDVPAGSDP
+749 
-759 RRAVETALS
+759 
-768 AATGAFED
+768 AATGAAGTNAAGTNAAGTD
-776 TPPGPVQLNL
+776 SDGGTPATVI
-786 AFRDP
+786 A
-791 LVPAPGDRLP
+791 VVEPA
-801 PESGRRVYRAPR
+801 ERA
-813 GPLAL
+813 LAL
-818 DFPPASPGLPERR
+818 HLLEYGATLHKVREVLEPHRLCTYLFELAQLFTSFYDQCPVLKSEDSVRESRLALCALVLRRLSEGLDLLGIETPE
-831 TVVLAGHDAGPVAE
+831 
-845 AFARA
+845 
-850 HGLPLLAEPSSNA
+850 NM
-863 RFGPNA
+863 
-869 VGPYRI
+869 
-875 LSWTLSAPNPRSR
+875 
-888 SSAWCS
+888 
-894 SAGPPFPGP
+894 